1 MTAFSTRFPACSA
14 QRFRCGKSPEQR
26 QAQSAFSLI
35 ELLVVTAV
43 LALLAMLAGPSL
55 LASVERGRVGKV
67 TADLRTV
74 EVALEAYRTDHG
86 AYPPVTVSCMAI
98 DAEEVLQL
106 PQELADGGYLPED
119 PRTRTSTLLEDP
131 FHPGSTYKYAAPE
144 PYWLNGSLM
153 TERYPVW
160 VPDDFPSCRSEGGS
174 LDDSANSPLAWAV
187 WSLGPRPRPERALN
201 VKAPAAGFTWYT
213 GTGDH
218 GVIAR
223 YKERNGPSWFTL
235 R

>member
-1 MTAFSTRFPACSA
+1 MKRGFSLIELLDCQP
-14 QRFRCGKSPEQR
+14 KSWRR
-26 QAQSAFSLI
+26 QTQSAFSLI

-43 LALLAMLAGPSL
+43 LGLLAALAGPPL
-55 LASVERGRVGKV
+55 LAAIERGRVGRV

-74 EVALEAYRTDHG
+74 EVALEAYRTEHG
-86 AYPPVTVSCMAI
+86 CYPPVVVSCMAA
-98 DAEEVLQL
+98 DREEVLQL
-106 PQELADGGYLPED
+106 PQELADGGYLPEN

-144 PYWLNGSLM
+144 NYWMNGSKQDD
-153 TERYPVW
+153 RYPVW
-160 VPDDFPSCRSEGGS
+160 VPDDFPSCQAAGGRV
-174 LDDSANSPLAWAV
+174 DDSPNSPLAWAV
-187 WSLGPRPRPERALN
+187 WSQGPRPQNSKALN
-201 VKAPAAGFTWYT
+201 NKAPTAGFTWYT

-223 YKERNGPSWFTL
+223 YKERNGPSWSTL

>member
-1 MTAFSTRFPACSA
+1 
-14 QRFRCGKSPEQR
+14 
-26 QAQSAFSLI
+26 
-35 ELLVVTAV
+35 VVTAV
-43 LALLAMLAGPSL
+43 LALLAMLAGPPL
-55 LASVERGRVGKV
+55 LASIERGRVGKV

-86 AYPPVTVSCMAI
+86 SYPPVTVSCMAI